1 MSGGSPSSLK
11 DCYGGGCG
19 MILSGSSITESK
31 GRVNILE
38 PEDPNAKFNMFER
51 VAQKNKGTCL
61 YQDTMR
67 GFFEP
72 NDLSKLFFSEA
83 NVKALQEG
91 MRDGV
96 SQGSEGRYVV
106 PPQNQ
111 DNLAIIMRSIFM
123 NHANFFPSVST
134 EKQVADLNQKVLDY
148 AVPQLLS
155 SARSYEQYLV
165 DQSTLVVPLSQ
176 PLNHDRDYKQLQH
189 QPFLFG

>member
-1 MSGGSPSSLK
+1 MSGGIPGSLK

-19 MILSGSSITESK
+19 MILSADSGPFQ
-31 GRVNILE
+31 GRVNLLE

-111 DNLAIIMRSIFM
+111 DNLAIIMRSTFM
-123 NHANFFPSVST
+123 NHANFFPSVSA

-189 QPFLFG
+189 QPFLY